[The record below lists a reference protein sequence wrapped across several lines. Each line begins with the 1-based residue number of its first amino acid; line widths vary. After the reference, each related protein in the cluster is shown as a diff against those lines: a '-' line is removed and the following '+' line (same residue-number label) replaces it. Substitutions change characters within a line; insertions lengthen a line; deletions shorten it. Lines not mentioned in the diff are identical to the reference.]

1 MRFDKMTKAEL
12 SDALKSEQAR
22 YDELKGRGL
31 KLNMSRG
38 IPSLEQ
44 LALSKEFFHNV
55 DFENAFAEDGTD
67 CRNYG
72 VPFGLSELRKL
83 FAGIMGAD
91 ADNVIIGGNSSLNL
105 MFDMISQAMLLG
117 FGGEP
122 WLKQGKIKFFVR
134 NI

>member
-22 YDELKGRGL
+22 YDALKSKGL

-55 DFENAFAEDGTD
+55 DFENAFAWRITAKFIMP
-67 CRNYG
+67 YG
-72 VPFGLSELRKL
+72 IRFLR
-83 FAGIMGAD
+83 GIIYSS
-91 ADNVIIGGNSSLNL
+91 II
-105 MFDMISQAMLLG
+105 
-117 FGGEP
+117 
-122 WLKQGKIKFFVR
+122 
-134 NI
+134 